1 MSKQRIV
8 YLTKIALFLIVTQGS
23 LATATAAAC
32 LPSPHME
39 PLNLTVPLTVQ
50 MPSNAISAPVGSV
63 LYKKEASLAQ
73 LTGTHRDITDA
84 CVEQLRKNLKGRIT
98 ARQSGFNTFATSLPG
113 LGLRVT
119 IIYEKAGRP
128 RKEWVM
134 PFTAPVVDLTRTAL
148 TTDDIRLRLEMVK
161 TGALESGT
169 LNLRLPSLLSLNDNS
184 LVVSLALTV
193 LAAKAHCTILM
204 PNPQITLPPIDAAAL
219 ASNTSKKHY
228 PVGVNLLCLNTN
240 RASLSIEGLNDSQSP
255 SIFKNVSP
263 EDPAGG
269 VGIEMLYNGSVMQP
283 GRAMDITLPQQQS
296 GFAVPLAVRYAKTK
310 EKVTKGNVK
319 AQITLRINYL

>member
-23 LATATAAAC
+23 LATATATAAAC
-32 LPSPHME
+32 SPSPHME

-84 CVEQLRKNLKGRIT
+84 CVEQLRKNLKGHIT

-134 PFTAPVVDLTRTAL
+134 PFTAPVVDLTRAAL

-161 TGALESGT
+161 TGALESGM
-169 LNLRLPSLLSLNDNS
+169 LNLRLLSLNDNS